1 LFSFLL
7 PQASWIALLSF
18 AHRYEFLDV
27 RERAIHEIYS
37 PFGGQ
42 RSLSVQSK
50 QEQELQLISVA
61 EKYDVPPQNIVPL
74 LIPYVARGS
83 PLTEDEVLSFSAL
96 TVSRLAHA
104 REEFVRR
111 RKTAYSVAE
120 DIVCEIWQVAR
131 EDDYEINRD
140 IF

>member
-1 LFSFLL
+1 M
-7 PQASWIALLSF
+7 
-18 AHRYEFLDV
+18 

-37 PFGGQ
+37 PFGGR